1 MRAVAVRAKELR
13 YAVDLTTA
21 GELTDENGVALD
33 APAEW
38 SPEHLLLA
46 ALVRCSLKSLRHH
59 AERRSVDVRSASGGS
74 RTLVTKRETDE
85 RYALVETDLDLVV
98 ELAPEPEPDALAGLL
113 ALAERDCFV
122 GSSLTAKPSYRWVV
136 NGRTVGA

>member
-21 GELTDENGVALD
+21 GELTDENGVALE

-46 ALVRCSLKSLRHH
+46 ALVRCSVKSLRYH
-59 AERRSVDVRSASGGS
+59 AEFKGVDVRSASGSS
-74 RTLVTKRETDE
+74 RTLVKKREMDE
-85 RYALVETDLDLVV
+85 PYALVETEVELTV
-98 ELAPEPEPDALAGLL
+98 ELAPEQEPKVLAELL
-113 ALAERDCFV
+113 ALAERDCFI

-136 NGRTVGA
+136 NGRTVGS

>member
-1 MRAVAVRAKELR
+1 MVVRTKELR

-21 GELTDENGVALD
+21 GELTDEHGVVLA

-46 ALVRCSLKSLRHH
+46 ALVRCSVKSLRHH
-59 AERRSVDVRSASGGS
+59 AERAGVDVRSASGNS
-74 RTLVTKRETDE
+74 RTVVTKRETDD
-85 RYALVETDLDLVV
+85 RYALVETDLELVV
-98 ELAPEPEPDALAGLL
+98 ELEPEPEPDALAELL

-122 GSSLTAKPSYRWVV
+122 GSSLTAKPNYRWVV
-136 NGRTVGA
+136 NRRTIGS

>member
-21 GELTDENGVALD
+21 GGLTDENGVALD

-46 ALVRCSLKSLRHH
+46 ALVRCSLKSLRYH
-59 AERRSVDVRSASGGS
+59 AERRGVDLRSTSGSS

-85 RYALVETDLDLVV
+85 RYALVETDLELVV
-98 ELAPEPEPDALAGLL
+98 ELAPEPEPEALPELL
-113 ALAERDCFV
+113 ALAERDCVV

-136 NGRTVGA
+136 NGRTIDS